1 MERVMA
7 SVPTQADVV
16 IIGAGPSG
24 AIAAALLRQR
34 RYSVVVLERQHFPRF
49 TIGESLLPHCMEYLE
64 EAGMLE
70 AVQRQG
76 FQFKD
81 GAAFG
86 WGVRYVYYD
95 FREKFTSGP
104 GTTFQVDRGRFD
116 KVLADEAS
124 AQGADIHY
132 GYTIDSLDIDGPGP
146 SRLPRRAGS
155 ERRDCV

>member
-1 MERVMA
+1 
-7 SVPTQADVV
+7 
-16 IIGAGPSG
+16 
-24 AIAAALLRQR
+24 
-34 RYSVVVLERQHFPRF
+34 
-49 TIGESLLPHCMEYLE
+49 
-64 EAGMLE
+64 MLE

-86 WGVRYVYYD
+86 WGERYVYYD

-132 GYTIDSLDIDGPGP
+132 GYTIDSLDIDGDPVRVGYTGEPGQKGEIARRPGFDASSFGRVAYRLLDLAQP
-146 SRLPRRAGS
+146 SRWPVGHAA
-155 ERRDCV
+155 